1 MNITRNDTGVS
12 PEVNEKREQ
21 LIPILQEVQEKNGY
35 ISRES
40 IVEIAKRLS
49 IPASKVFGVA
59 TFYNQ
64 FKLNAPGKYQIQI
77 CRGTACHVKGSKV
90 ILEALVNELKIK
102 PGETTK
108 DGLFSIETVACIGAC
123 GLAPVI
129 AVNGKYYS
137 KVTPDSII
145 KILNSY
151 RNEEKKNG

>member
-1 MNITRNDTGVS
+1 MNTTQKESGTY

-21 LIPILQEVQEKNGY
+21 LIPILQEVQDKIGY

-64 FKLNAPGKYQIQI
+64 FKLHAPGKYQIQI

-90 ILEALVNELKIK
+90 ILEALVNELKIE

-108 DGLFSIETVACIGAC
+108 DGVFSIETVACIGAC

-151 RNEEKKNG
+151 RNEEKNNG